1 MGKDVYEGCVFEE
14 LFDSVLKKKPLL
26 KEERFL
32 SVDFHPKI
40 LHRDEELR
48 ELMLYYMVL
57 ITSCGERAVNLFIEG
72 ARGVGKTSTIKY
84 FCSGLEK
91 SAQERGVNLKYIHI
105 NCKLSRTEYKVLTT
119 INSALNKKIPQRG
132 FSPQDLLDF
141 LKEFVEKENI
151 FLILVL
157 DELDSLDEKGAELLY
172 SLVRINDDTIKSKVK
187 RLNIIGI
194 IRNVTFLS
202 NLVKDI
208 HHYFLNHPIVFEKY
222 TRKQIF
228 DILKQRASISFN
240 ENVISD
246 EILQFIAEIV
256 YEIGDVRCGLNIL
269 WCSTKIAENKGLNII
284 TLDCVKQAY
293 QDLVPYPIKDMLN
306 HMAEH
311 KLLLLYTIT
320 VRLQKN
326 GTLDISL
333 TEAIEDYKRIC
344 RLSGIPP
351 RAYSQLWN
359 YIQECKKDDI
369 LKVDVEGSGIR
380 GRKAFIKM
388 PGMPLNKFVQN
399 VTSVLKSK
407 GIVVLTA

>member
-1 MGKDVYEGCVFEE
+1 LGKDIYEGCVFEE

-26 KEERFL
+26 KDERFL
-32 SVDFHPKI
+32 GVDFHPKI

-72 ARGVGKTSTIKY
+72 ERGVGKTSTIKY

-141 LKEFVEKENI
+141 LREFVEKENI

-172 SLVRINDDTIKSKVK
+172 SLVRINDDTIESKVK
-187 RLNIIGI
+187 RINIIGI
-194 IRNVTFLS
+194 VRNVTFLS

-208 HHYFLNHPIVFEKY
+208 HHYFLNHPILFEKY

-269 WCSTKIAENKGLNII
+269 WSATKIAENKGLNII
-284 TLDCVKQAY
+284 TLDCVKKAFQN
-293 QDLVPYPIKDMLN
+293 LVPYPIKDMLN

-320 VRLQKN
+320 VRLQEN
-326 GTLDISL
+326 GNLNVSL
-333 TEAIEDYKRIC
+333 TEAIEDYKKIC
-344 RLSGIPP
+344 SLSGIPP

-359 YIQECKKDDI
+359 YIQECKKDEILQVDI
-369 LKVDVEGSGIR
+369 EGSGIR
-380 GRKAFIKM
+380 GRKAFIQI
-388 PGMPLNKFVQN
+388 PGMPLNTLIQN
-399 VTSVLKSK
+399 VTSVLESK